1 MAWVKLSWH
10 LCTGRPAL
18 RNLAGMCLSRKSKS
32 SLICVSCAVRKP
44 PRPGQ
49 LDTSHNDILALIV
62 QVRVPEKRFVVIPH

>member
-1 MAWVKLSWH
+1 
-10 LCTGRPAL
+10 
-18 RNLAGMCLSRKSKS
+18 MCLSRKSKS